1 MPNCA
6 AAPKIMSFGL
16 VSSGVKIDHRADA
29 DEQQQREQL
38 VRDARVD
45 TARSERRSLHPS
57 IACVTAPD
65 SGRLTRIAPKPIGRS
80 SAGSIS
86 FLIAR

>member
-6 AAPKIMSFGL
+6 AAPKIISFGL
-16 VSSGVKIDHRADA
+16 DKQRPEIDHRADA
-29 DEQQQREQL
+29 DEQHQWEQL
-38 VRDARVD
+38 VRDAGVIQD
-45 TARSERRSLHPS
+45 VQNAALHRTSPAS
-57 IACVTAPD
+57 TAPD